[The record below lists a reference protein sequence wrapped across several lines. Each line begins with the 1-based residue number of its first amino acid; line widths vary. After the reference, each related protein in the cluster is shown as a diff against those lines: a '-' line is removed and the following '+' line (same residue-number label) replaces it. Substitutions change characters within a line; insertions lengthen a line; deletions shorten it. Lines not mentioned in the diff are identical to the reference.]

1 MEPIITFHIAQ
12 NVEKSLDF
20 CLLGSLLQ
28 FKIPQKAIFGLSG
41 TRGLRKPYVSYFNVK
56 HFEWS
61 FNTQSLVKELTFNFF
76 FGPLICS
83 FV

>member
-1 MEPIITFHIAQ
+1 M
-12 NVEKSLDF
+12 VEKNLDF

-61 FNTQSLVKELTFNFF
+61 FNTQSLVKELAFNYYFW
-76 FGPLICS
+76 PLICS